1 MVAIEEQHEMGNSWG
16 RNMFRS
22 HCTEMADSIQE
33 LSETEYIHAAHHCCI
48 HKFVSLIFGGIQD
61 PRAHACLK
69 TIIVANGFIC
79 SFLQWSSSRQ
89 SCSVET
95 TVLKIL
101 LRFIV
106 VWGPQTICWVQL
118 LNSLEPCSHL
128 SLQEFMILHDVLD
141 CVAAFVLC
149 SLTSENANILGIVAT
164 KFFQAHL
171 KCLRG

>member
-1 MVAIEEQHEMGNSWG
+1 
-16 RNMFRS
+16 MFGS
-22 HCTEMADSIQE
+22 HCTEMTDSIQE

-48 HKFVSLIFGGIQD
+48 HKFVSLLFGGIQD

-69 TIIVANGFIC
+69 TVIVANGFIC

-106 VWGPQTICWVQL
+106 VWGTQTICWVQL

-149 SLTSENANILGIVAT
+149 WLTSENANILGIVAT